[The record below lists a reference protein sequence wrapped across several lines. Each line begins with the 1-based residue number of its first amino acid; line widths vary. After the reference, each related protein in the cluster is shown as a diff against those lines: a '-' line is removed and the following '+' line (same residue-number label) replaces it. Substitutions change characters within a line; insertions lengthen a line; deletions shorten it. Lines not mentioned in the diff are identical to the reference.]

1 MTGSAGGDSAAG
13 GDAEQEKVQDGVEVI
28 SQRWTHCKAT
38 VYIAATDG
46 LLIDVQGVAGRGLV
60 VKVWANGHLHG
71 HQVPGR
77 VVNHRDKAGHWPEHQ
92 TGGDGLPNQN
102 GGYNH
107 RLEWLQSLKGD
118 RK

>member
-1 MTGSAGGDSAAG
+1 M
-13 GDAEQEKVQDGVEVI
+13 
-28 SQRWTHCKAT
+28 
-38 VYIAATDG
+38 
-46 LLIDVQGVAGRGLV
+46 
-60 VKVWANGHLHG
+60 WANGHLHG

-118 RK
+118 RKQQVDIGGKHGAEKGQGHSTPQLPIALQNVNAHSTVLGEEVLQIAEQEAATFHSRC